1 MLQWLLCFF
10 NFPLSVN
17 SMHTEIMGNVCVVF
31 ILPHNTRCENVVVF
45 QEKFYHIK
53 IQEMEAHAESVE
65 TELMKL

>member
-1 MLQWLLCFF
+1 MF
-10 NFPLSVN
+10 
-17 SMHTEIMGNVCVVF
+17 VCVVF
-31 ILPHNTRCENVVVF
+31 ILPHYTRCENVVVVF